1 MLLVYLAVIYA
12 GCVLGALLE
21 IGRRIV
27 LLGLEV
33 QILER
38 RVYDFTKPRK
48 ASQNVQQE
56 YTTDLMDIFELA
68 ITLYAFEH
76 TVVPRAP
83 DHSELS
89 SPNVRN
95 L

>member
-1 MLLVYLAVIYA
+1 MLLVCLAVVYA

-21 IGRRIV
+21 IGRRLV
-27 LLGLEV
+27 LLDLEV

-38 RVYDFTKPRK
+38 RVYGFTKSRE

-56 YTTDLMDIFELA
+56 YATDLMDIFELA
-68 ITLYAFEH
+68 KSLDAFEY
-76 TVVPRAP
+76 TVIPRAA
-83 DHSELS
+83 DHSELP